1 LSQRREKSKSDR
13 EVFLDFVKK
22 ISEQEDADPKI
33 QRVINEHFWELIDGE
48 DKQQE
53 EGKPS

>member
-1 LSQRREKSKSDR
+1 MSQRREKSKSDR